1 MFFCSPDNKIERSTL
16 SMELEEQEEI
26 FPDCMMQRLVMQLQ
40 ESIAKHNAARTIHF
54 TYCSMLNI
62 LKKVNLRLSRLK
74 CISKIQYIY
83 VSRNQVILLKK
94 FSMLC

>member
-1 MFFCSPDNKIERSTL
+1 MERSTL
-16 SMELEEQEEI
+16 SIELEEQEEI
-26 FPDCMMQRLVMQLQ
+26 LPDYVIQRLVIRLQ
-40 ESIAKHNAARTIHF
+40 DSITKHNAARIIHF

-83 VSRNQVILLKK
+83 VSQNQVILKNFPCFVSITL
-94 FSMLC
+94 